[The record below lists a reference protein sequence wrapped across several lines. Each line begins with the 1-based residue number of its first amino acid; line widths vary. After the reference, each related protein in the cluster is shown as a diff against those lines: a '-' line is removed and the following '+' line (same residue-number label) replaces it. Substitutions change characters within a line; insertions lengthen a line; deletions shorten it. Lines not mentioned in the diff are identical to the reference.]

1 MPVYLATLDLHA
13 VLRALRCSY
22 VTRLSRRHAI
32 SAFHVDAVAVA
43 AESGH
48 RWSLVLLQTV
58 KSTIQWSVIVVVR
71 QMW

>member
-58 KSTIQWSVIVVVR
+58 
-71 QMW
+71 